1 MTNNMDPTSSCMS
14 VALIVPDA
22 GRRRAL
28 TIVIAGTPH
37 CIARE
42 FGDNSTSVYQSAF
55 ANLGCDVA
63 IVDLDGDTELALC
76 AIQNICSSNAESTV
90 MAYSSRTDLA
100 LVRRAM
106 RAGARD
112 FLAEPLQ
119 PETVK
124 EAFARIS
131 TRGSYRPKEPGK
143 LLVFVSA
150 KSGVGTTNIA
160 ANFAIAL
167 TKESRARVVVVDLDL
182 QLGDLALGL
191 GLTASC
197 SIADAVSNPARLD
210 RELLAKLLMR
220 HQSGLAV
227 LGSPDEFR
235 FSHFPDDNGVDKLFS
250 ILREEFDY
258 VVVDTGTCHGH
269 VREALVAMAHTLYIV
284 TERNFPA
291 LRNAHRLV
299 SHLSGNCSAMHM
311 ELVLN
316 RFDAPHS
323 DISDEQARKAIGRPI
338 NWRIPDG
345 HAAVQKAWDKGVPL
359 ALENSP
365 IASVLGEMAR
375 TACGKPST
383 VAKTSRMFSFLDW
396 KARTASA
403 A

>member
-1 MTNNMDPTSSCMS
+1 
-14 VALIVPDA
+14 
-22 GRRRAL
+22 
-28 TIVIAGTPH
+28 
-37 CIARE
+37 
-42 FGDNSTSVYQSAF
+42 
-55 ANLGCDVA
+55 
-63 IVDLDGDTELALC
+63 
-76 AIQNICSSNAESTV
+76 

-112 FLAEPLQ
+112 YLTEPAQ

-143 LLVFVSA
+143 LMVFVSA
-150 KSGVGTTNIA
+150 KRGVGTTNIA
-160 ANFAIAL
+160 ANYAIAL

-197 SIADAVSNPARLD
+197 SIADALSNPTRLD
-210 RELLAKLLMR
+210 REFLATLLAR
-220 HQSGLAV
+220 HESGLAV
-227 LGSPDEFR
+227 LGSADDFR
-235 FSHFPDDNGVDKLFS
+235 FSHIPDDNAADKLFS
-250 ILREEFDY
+250 ILCEEFDY

-269 VREALVAMAHTLYIV
+269 VRESLLAMAHTLYIV

-291 LRNAHRLV
+291 LRNANRLV
-299 SHLSGNCSAMHM
+299 SHLAGNCNAMHV

-323 DISDEQARKAIGRPI
+323 DISEDQARKAIGRPI

-359 ALENSP
+359 VLEGSP
-365 IASVLGEMAR
+365 MASVLVQMAR
-375 TACGKPST
+375 TACGKPQT
-383 VAKTSRMFSFLDW
+383 VVKASRMFSFFDW
-396 KARTASA
+396 KTRAESVT
-403 A
+403 